1 MNIEP
6 RVVSKNERV
15 FLTAALSKGLRL
27 DGRRDVDCRPL
38 SVAFID
44 NGNCEVQLGKTR
56 VVCSISA
63 EGEPRQRAPA
73 FCRLFFLLFL
83 FSLLTREAAV
93 VEPFPDRGNDGMYSF
108 DVVLSPMGSS
118 AFAKEAWTDESV
130 ELCRIVERTLRDSNA
145 IDTESLCIL
154 AGSKVWS
161 IAVTLIVLDAA
172 GNLVDA
178 CSAAALAS
186 LMHFRRPAVT
196 VDASGKITKH
206 SFEEQDP
213 APLAIHHT
221 PVT

>member
-1 MNIEP
+1 
-6 RVVSKNERV
+6 
-15 FLTAALSKGLRL
+15 
-27 DGRRDVDCRPL
+27 
-38 SVAFID
+38 
-44 NGNCEVQLGKTR
+44 
-56 VVCSISA
+56 
-63 EGEPRQRAPA
+63 
-73 FCRLFFLLFL
+73 
-83 FSLLTREAAV
+83 
-93 VEPFPDRGNDGMYSF
+93 MYSF

-221 PVT
+221 PVTVSFGFLELEESELAIVDPTDEEENVLSGRLIFAINGHGEICSMRKSGGCPVESDAIMRCLQLAGLRATEIIATVETQVHESLRARGTRIRLSLISYLEAPK